1 MTHFTGCQPIE
12 EHHSL
17 GRVLQKPTQEAWD
30 LALEVAS
37 KDKVR
42 WAIDGIFPA
51 DDVFGNFC
59 CYAVNTNVCFRGYVN
74 VAFFTVVRKT

>member
-37 KDKVR
+37 KDQLR
-42 WAIDGIFPA
+42 WAMDGFGTFKALGEVGIFPGLLQHGTEIIIGHIK
-51 DDVFGNFC
+51 VFLLH
-59 CYAVNTNVCFRGYVN
+59 V
-74 VAFFTVVRKT
+74 